1 METSPSLS
9 SANPAPP
16 ANPED
21 RIRHLPEAAQ
31 AAFRKFRAEG
41 DVTTLDPLLFA
52 ILENYAPR
60 KSARPLAE
68 VPGTT
73 LLMDDLGFDSLAI
86 TEIVFFTE
94 ELFEITIANEEL
106 IRVRTLDDLRGFIQR
121 KVRDRP
127 SA

>member
-9 SANPAPP
+9 SANPTPP

-21 RIRHLPEAAQ
+21 RIRRLPEAAQ
-31 AAFRKFRAEG
+31 AAFRKFRASG
-41 DVTTLDPLLFA
+41 DVDALDPLIFA

-60 KSARPLAE
+60 KPTQPLAD

-73 LLMDDLGFDSLAI
+73 LLMDTLGFDSLAI

-94 ELFEITIANEEL
+94 ELFDITIANEEL
-106 IRVRTLDDLRGFIQR
+106 IRVRTLDDLRELIQR

-127 SA
+127 NA